1 MKKSFC
7 LLVFCLSFLIS
18 KAQTTDLSIVVAAQ
32 NLSGSSISQV
42 NIYQDFQYIV
52 TIFNSG
58 GNVTNATFT
67 QTLNPN
73 LTIEGVAN
81 KLGYKTRRTFE
92 KAYKISTGITPNE
105 FKKQLVVPVAV

>member
-58 GNVTNATFT
+58 GNVTNA
-67 QTLNPN
+67 
-73 LTIEGVAN
+73 I
-81 KLGYKTRRTFE
+81 
-92 KAYKISTGITPNE
+92 
-105 FKKQLVVPVAV
+105 